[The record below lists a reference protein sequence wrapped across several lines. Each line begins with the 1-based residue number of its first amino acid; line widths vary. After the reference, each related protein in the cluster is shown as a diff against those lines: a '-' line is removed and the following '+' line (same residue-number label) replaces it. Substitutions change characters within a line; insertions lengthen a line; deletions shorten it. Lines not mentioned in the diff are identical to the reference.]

1 MSQIFCPADHEVI
14 ETHVGVYFNYSK
26 TIRHEA
32 QLNQKFEYDIFLG
45 INKEVHHG
53 YISLSVHCFAEYY
66 WPLKS
71 SGYLFQK
78 VPTYDKFYAIF
89 GAY

>member
-14 ETHVGVYFNYSK
+14 ETHVGVYFNCSK

-32 QLNQKFEYDIFLG
+32 MLNLKFDYDIFLG
-45 INKEVHHG
+45 INKK
-53 YISLSVHCFAEYY
+53 YTSDILSLSVHCFAEYY

-78 VPTYDKFYAIF
+78 VPTYVKFHAMF
-89 GAY
+89 GVY